1 MTVFDEPRTV
11 TPPPGF
17 EAPTANGTAPA
28 EEAPWPTLDP
38 VARHGL
44 PGEVVAAIEP
54 HTEAD
59 PVAMLVSVLVGF
71 GNALNSGP
79 HARVGGA
86 QHPARIN
93 AVIIGSTAKAR
104 KGTSWRDVRPVL
116 EAADPEWAR
125 HRHVDGLS
133 SGEGLIGAV
142 ADPVMDAAGKVVS
155 AGITDKRLLV
165 VEEEFSRVLAV
176 AKRDGST
183 ITPVIRSAFD
193 NGVLRVLTKQ
203 RQQATGAHISILGH
217 ITAEE
222 LRRMLTETD
231 IANGLANRFLLVCAR
246 RGPLLPSGGNLD
258 DQVVHD
264 LGSRMSTAL
273 ATART
278 IGTMRRS
285 PDAEALWGQL
295 YTEMA
300 EDDPRGLLGA
310 IVARADAHTLRLSV
324 AYAAMDT
331 SRVIE
336 VDHVRAAWALW
347 SYCRAS
353 ASYVFGDAE
362 GDEVADKLLAG
373 LRRAGEA
380 GLDFKAQSALFSRHV
395 DAKRLASARSL
406 LERRGK
412 AVTTEEETGG
422 RPRNVTRCELR
433 ATKGG
438 AA

>member
-1 MTVFDEPRTV
+1 MTGTQTV
-11 TPPPGF
+11 PPPGF
-17 EAPTANGTAPA
+17 EVPSTNGTAPP
-28 EEAPWPTLDP
+28 EAPWPTLDP
-38 VARHGL
+38 IALSGL
-44 PGEVVAAIEP
+44 AGEVVAAVQP

-59 PVAMLVSVLVGF
+59 PAAMAVSVLVGF

-86 QHPARIN
+86 QHPARLN
-93 AVIIGSTAKAR
+93 AVIVGSTAKAR

-142 ADPVMDAAGKVVS
+142 ADPVLDAEGKVVS
-155 AGITDKRLLV
+155 AGINDKRLLV

-176 AKRDGST
+176 AKREGST
-183 ITPVIRSAFD
+183 LTPVIRSAWD
-193 NGVLRVLTKQ
+193 TGVLRVLTKQ

-217 ITAEE
+217 ITSEE
-222 LRRMLTETD
+222 LRRMLTDTD
-231 IANGLANRFLLVCAR
+231 IANGLANRFLFVCAR
-246 RGPLLPSGGNLD
+246 RGPLLPSGGNI
-258 DQVVHD
+258 DQEVIHH
-264 LGSRMSTAL
+264 LGTKMA
-273 ATART
+273 ATLGRARSL
-278 IGTMRRS
+278 GTMRRS
-285 PDAEALWGQL
+285 PDAEALWTEL

-300 EDDPRGLLGA
+300 NDDPQGLLGA
-310 IVARADAHTLRLSV
+310 IVARADAQMLRLSLT
-324 AYAAMDT
+324 YAALDA
-331 SRVIE
+331 SRVVE
-336 VDHVRAAWALW
+336 VQHVQAAWAMW

-353 ASYVFGDAE
+353 ASYIFGDAE
-362 GDEVADKLLAG
+362 GDEVADKLLGA

-395 DAKRLASARSL
+395 DAKRLAMARDL

-433 ATKGG
+433 AKKGE